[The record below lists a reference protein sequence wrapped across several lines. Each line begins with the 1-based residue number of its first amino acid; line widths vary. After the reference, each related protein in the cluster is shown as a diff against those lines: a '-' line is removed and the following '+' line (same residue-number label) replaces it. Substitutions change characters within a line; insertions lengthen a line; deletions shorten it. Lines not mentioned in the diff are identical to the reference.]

1 MHFFVIN
8 VWSIRILYILFAQNF
23 TCNIICK
30 MKYNITSITDYLE
43 ELTGCKTR
51 CLAHEV
57 ALGDCYQL

>member
-1 MHFFVIN
+1 
-8 VWSIRILYILFAQNF
+8 
-23 TCNIICK
+23 

-57 ALGDCYQL
+57 ALGDCWKSRARLTPEGKQR

>member
-1 MHFFVIN
+1 
-8 VWSIRILYILFAQNF
+8 
-23 TCNIICK
+23 